1 MEDEST
7 LVCKYQIGHLGG
19 CHFLKITTIHN
30 ACDCDCVSLIILSP
44 VSSSSAGTEEANYQ
58 TRLHSFNYHNSSS
71 PPPLL
76 TMCVLLVVLLPSLL
90 LLIYVTKL
98 HHYTSCVAAVTSSSP
113 LTNSAP
119 PSRISSHT
127 FPFVSQS
134 VGITR
139 KLHSFAL
146 VAYLNRQSFTYPQI
160 ESQRVL
166 KQNDK

>member
-1 MEDEST
+1 MHVT
-7 LVCKYQIGHLGG
+7 
-19 CHFLKITTIHN
+19 
-30 ACDCDCVSLIILSP
+30 VSLIILSP

-58 TRLHSFNYHNSSS
+58 TRLHSFNYHNSS
-71 PPPLL
+71 PPLP
-76 TMCVLLVVLLPSLL
+76 TMCAMLIVLLPRLL

-98 HHYTSCVAAVTSSSP
+98 YHYTSCVAAVTSSSP
-113 LTNSAP
+113 ISNSAP
-119 PSRISSHT
+119 PLRISSHT

-146 VAYLNRQSFTYPQI
+146 VLHLNRQSFTYPQI